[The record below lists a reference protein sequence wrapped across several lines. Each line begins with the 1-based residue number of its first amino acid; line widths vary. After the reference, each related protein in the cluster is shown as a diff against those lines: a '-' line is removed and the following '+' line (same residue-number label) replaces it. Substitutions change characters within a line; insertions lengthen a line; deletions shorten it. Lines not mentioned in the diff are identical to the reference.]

1 MAVKL
6 FASIMIGSTETEM
19 KLYEVSAR
27 KGFHMFDCLSCRIDL
42 GNDAY
47 ERDTLSTA
55 KMERLIETL
64 TEYRQIMEG
73 YHVDAY
79 RMVGTSALR
88 EIRTGIITKD
98 YIEHRTG
105 LKLTILSNSEQR
117 FLDYKSI
124 ASQSQSFENVIRK
137 GTAIINIGGSSLQ
150 ISVFDKDK
158 LITTQNVRIGRIT
171 TRNRLYP
178 VAKNNEH
185 FEQLLKELLAHE
197 IAGFGKLYQK
207 DRQIRTL
214 IATNKELQLLFRS
227 LYPRRESLIITKQE
241 LQNARDRFV
250 PMNSE
255 ELSKACSIPTE
266 FAMFVTPA
274 LIICLY
280 LLEHFES
287 ESVWVPE
294 ISIGDGLA
302 YDYAV
307 ENKAVA
313 SPHAFDEDIIASARN
328 IAKRYKSNQAHIRN
342 VEALSLTIFDKT
354 KKLHKLGSRER
365 LLLQISAILH
375 NCGKYISLT
384 DVADCAYN
392 ILMATEIIGL
402 SHAERQIVANIVR
415 FNTASFHYYDD
426 SDSFTSVSRDEYL
439 VIAKLTAILR
449 AANALDRSHRQ
460 HITDINVTGKRD
472 ELVLSTTCNEDLT
485 LEKVTLEEDDSL
497 FEEVFHLKPVLRQS
511 RKPV

>member
-19 KLYEVSAR
+19 KLFEISAR

-42 GNDAY
+42 GSDAY
-47 ERDTLSTA
+47 ERSTLSTA

-64 TEYRQIMEG
+64 TEYRSIMEG

-88 EIRTGIITKD
+88 EIRTELITKD
-98 YIEHRTG
+98 YIEQRTG

-124 ASQSQSFENVIRK
+124 AAQTESFESVIKK
-137 GTAIINIGGSSLQ
+137 GTAIVNIGGSSLQ

-171 TRNRLYP
+171 TRNRFYP
-178 VAKNNEH
+178 LARNNEH
-185 FEQLLKELLAHE
+185 FEQILRELLAHE
-197 IAGFGKLYQK
+197 ISGFGKLYQK
-207 DRQIRTL
+207 DRQISTL

-227 LYPRRESLIITKQE
+227 LYPLRESLIITK
-241 LQNARDRFV
+241 
-250 PMNSE
+250 E
-255 ELSKACSIPTE
+255 ELIDACRRVVSMNPEEIARRCSIPAE
-266 FAMFVTPA
+266 FSMFVAPSV
-274 LIICLY
+274 IICLF

-302 YDYAV
+302 YEYAI
-307 ENKAVA
+307 ENKAVK
-313 SPHAFDEDIIASARN
+313 SPHAFDEDIIAAARN

-342 VEALSLTIFDKT
+342 VEELSLTIFDRT
-354 KKLHKLGSRER
+354 KKVHMLGKRER

-384 DVADCAYN
+384 DVSDCAYN
-392 ILMATEIIGL
+392 IVMATEIIGL

-415 FNTASFHYYDD
+415 FNTARFHYYDD
-426 SDSFTSVSRDEYL
+426 LVSVSSVSREEYL

-449 AANALDRSHRQ
+449 AANALDRSHHQR
-460 HITDINVTGKRD
+460 IKEVNVSVKDG
-472 ELVLSTTCNEDLT
+472 ELVLSALSDDDLT
-485 LEKVTLEEDDSL
+485 LEKGTLEEDETL
-497 FEEVFHLKPVLRQS
+497 FEEVFNLKPVLHQKRNTM
-511 RKPV
+511 